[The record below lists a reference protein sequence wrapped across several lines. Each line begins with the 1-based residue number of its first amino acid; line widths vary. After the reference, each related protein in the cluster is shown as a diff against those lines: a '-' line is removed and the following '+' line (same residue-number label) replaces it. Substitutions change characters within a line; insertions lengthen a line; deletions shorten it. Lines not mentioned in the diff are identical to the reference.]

1 MNNMD
6 KRIRENK
13 KIAEQRFK
21 NLKSMRPEIER
32 RVKYF
37 QSMRPGK

>member
-1 MNNMD
+1 MD

-21 NLKSMRPEIER
+21 NLKSMRPEIDR
-32 RVKYF
+32 KK
-37 QSMRPGK
+37 S